1 MSHWL
6 RLASFVIPTLT
17 GILLG
22 PIASSRSAEPTPAD
36 VKAAMKKASTWY
48 RSKVAIHGGYVYF
61 TSEDLTKRW
70 GEGVAAPHQI
80 WVQPPGTPTVGM
92 AWLAA
97 WKATGDDWYL
107 DAARETAAAL
117 IYGQLQSGGWTNSIS
132 FEPNGKLTA
141 AYRNGRGK
149 GRNYSTLDDGITQ
162 SALRFLMRVDE
173 ATKFQDKSIHEA
185 TQIGL
190 DALLAAQYANGGF
203 PQVWSGP
210 VPKQPVVKARYP
222 DYDWRTENR
231 IKEYWNCYTLNDNV
245 VGQVADT
252 LVAAHAV
259 YGDEKYLKSLS
270 RLGEFLILAQM
281 PAPQPG
287 WAQQYDFE
295 MRPVWARKFE
305 PPALSGRETED
316 AIAALLTVH
325 RLTGDARILE
335 PIPRALEWLRQST
348 LKDGQL
354 ARYYE
359 LKSNKPLYMTAGYEL
374 TYDDSDV
381 PQHYGWKS
389 KPRVERLTAAFE
401 QAQAGRP
408 LPTDQKKTPTT
419 KEIAAILETL
429 DGEGRW
435 LTTFNGDR
443 LVGQARMAVG
453 ARYLSSDQFSRNIE
467 LLSASLHG
475 SQGTP

>member
-1 MSHWL
+1 MSHAF
-6 RLASFVIPTLT
+6 RLACFVLT
-17 GILLG
+17 TFASMFLG
-22 PIASSRSAEPTPAD
+22 PIAASRSAEPSPAD
-36 VKAAMKKASTWY
+36 IKAAMKKASTWY
-48 RSKVAIHGGYVYF
+48 RSNVAVHGGYVYF

-97 WKATGDDWYL
+97 WRATGDDWYL

-117 IYGQLQSGGWTNSIS
+117 LYGQLQSGGWTNSIS

-173 ATKFQDKSIHEA
+173 ATKFQDKAIHESVE
-185 TQIGL
+185 IGL
-190 DALLAAQYANGGF
+190 TALLAAQYANGGF

-210 VPKQPVVKARYP
+210 VPRQPVVKAQYP
-222 DYDWRTENR
+222 EYDWHTENR
-231 IKEYWNCYTLNDNV
+231 VKEYWICYTLNDNV

-252 LVAAHAV
+252 LAEAHAV
-259 YGDEKYLKSLS
+259 YKDAKYLKALS

-325 RLTGDARILE
+325 RLTGDARMLE
-335 PIPRALEWLRQST
+335 PIPRALDWLRQST

-389 KPRVERLTAAFE
+389 KPRVEHLAAAYE
-401 QAQAGRP
+401 QAKAGRP
-408 LPTDQKKTPTT
+408 SPAGGRKAPTT
-419 KEIAAILETL
+419 KDVAAILESL
-429 DGEGRW
+429 DDKGRW
-435 LTTFNGDR
+435 LSTFDGGR
-443 LVGQARMAVG
+443 LVGQPRMAAG
-453 ARYLSSDQFSRNIE
+453 TRYLSSEQFSRNIE
-467 LLSASLHG
+467 LLSESL
-475 SQGTP
+475 SDR

>member
-1 MSHWL
+1 MSHTV
-6 RLASFVIPTLT
+6 RLAGLVFTALAGVV
-17 GILLG
+17 LG
-22 PIASSRSAEPTPAD
+22 PIAASRSSEPSPAD
-36 VKAAMKKASTWY
+36 VKTAIKKASTWY
-48 RSKVAIHGGYVYF
+48 RSNVAVHGGYVYF

-97 WKATGDDWYL
+97 WRATGDDWYL

-149 GRNYSTLDDGITQ
+149 GRNYSTLDDGITP

-173 ATKFQDKSIHEA
+173 ATKFEDKAIHESVE
-185 TQIGL
+185 IGL
-190 DALLAAQYANGGF
+190 AALLAAQYANGGF

-210 VPKQPVVKARYP
+210 VSKQPIVKARYP
-222 DYDWRTENR
+222 EYDWRTENR
-231 IKEYWNCYTLNDNV
+231 VKEYWNCYTLNDNV

-252 LVAAHAV
+252 LAEAHAV
-259 YGDEKYLKSLS
+259 YKDEKYLKALS

-325 RLTGDARILE
+325 RLTGDARMLE
-335 PIPRALEWLRQST
+335 PIPRALEWLRQSK
-348 LKDGQL
+348 LKDSQL

-359 LKSNKPLYMTAGYEL
+359 LKTNKPLYMTTGYLL

-389 KPRVERLTAAFE
+389 KPRAEPLAMSYE
-401 QAQAGRP
+401 QAKGRRPSPAGGE
-408 LPTDQKKTPTT
+408 KAPTT
-419 KEIAAILETL
+419 KEVAAILESL
-429 DGEGRW
+429 DDKGRW
-435 LTTFNGDR
+435 LSTFNGVR
-443 LVGQARMAVG
+443 LVGQPRMAAG
-453 ARYLSSDQFSRNIE
+453 AQYLSSEQFSRNIE
-467 LLSASLHG
+467 LLSASL
-475 SQGTP
+475 SAR